1 MSKDHTRTVE
11 PRKNLEKIRLHEF
24 IVFIVGGNSFR
35 GIKVHKNNG
44 LKPEQNVTTTFL
56 TTNENNQ
63 VDTELP
69 TDTLEECVN
78 EIFRQRFNRR
88 HRNSNCNCK

>member
-1 MSKDHTRTVE
+1 M
-11 PRKNLEKIRLHEF
+11 LL
-24 IVFIVGGNSFR
+24 VGENSFR
-35 GIKVHKNNG
+35 GIKVYENHG
-44 LKPEQNVTTTFL
+44 LKLEQNVTTKFL